1 MVENSINTDEKTKNV
16 SFSQVL
22 EEEKKVLSG
31 YDRSSS
37 KPPGDHENP
46 LSALC
51 LSGGGIRS
59 ASFNLGVLQALGKYE
74 QIRNIDYLSVVSG
87 GGYIGAWLSAWI
99 HREAALIEKA
109 KSPKENNQSSTN
121 QKLSDIDPSEKSI
134 SEAIQKIE
142 REFLECELPERKPSL
157 NKEPK
162 PITWLRN
169 CSSYL
174 SPKLSLMS
182 GDFLGMI
189 GTILRNMFLN
199 WCIVIPACMAV
210 LLLPYLHLFL
220 LTDHSLIAISEWSL
234 SFLSGL
240 LLLFISII
248 LLFYFKPSVDSDKK
262 TERKVITSEKGIA
275 ALIAILFLLSMFFI
289 SIGIICNDKI
299 NSCPTDNATQQSNK
313 IHGHVTLKDCN
324 KSVDE
329 SKSLQKTRDD
339 TISVKIFSWE
349 GEFSAIAYTA
359 FSVPILTLAYLII
372 GCFFLGIFSKA
383 KCFFNHHTDEYF
395 SRIGGYLLAW
405 SLMIGL
411 LWSLVLFNAYILETV
426 NRWILAAGGLSSA
439 LAIYFSFGA
448 KTISS
453 FSSRQN
459 TSFIGYEW
467 YIKLFGPIAIISIII
482 IISLFQEMVML
493 TMMDSRPE
501 FPGKVEEIAGYLKNI
516 HERVLYQFDNHWHL
530 FLSLILISLIFPF
543 FVTINRFSLNNF
555 YKNRLVRCFLGASRN
570 DDDRNPH
577 VFTNFDVNDDI
588 NLSKLHRQKPYLII
602 NTALNLTDTDKLE
615 ILAWQQRKA
624 QSFTLSPQFYGSSV
638 NHLGYLSSQY
648 YQNDPY
654 DKVTLGTAVA
664 ISGAAASPNM
674 GYHTSKMISFLLA
687 FFNIRLGWWIL
698 NPKKIKSKLWRY
710 KKHPL
715 FLSFNELFSR
725 TNDGRKY
732 VYLSDG
738 GHFENLGLYEMVLR
752 KCQYI
757 IVVDVSCDPNHEF
770 EDLGNAIRKIRLDQN
785 IEIEIDVDAIKNVS
799 TENKDNPEENEKNNS
814 TTTTKTVP
822 HAIGTIHYKNS
833 DSNGNLHCQEG
844 KLLYIKPVLCG
855 DEPVDVKHY
864 HKHRSSFP
872 HEPTTDQFFD
882 EPQFESYR
890 KLGFHIMDNILREK
904 LDNRDQEQ
912 KSPIGKFFAGWNKTA
927 T

>member
-37 KPPGDHENP
+37 KSLDNPEIP

-74 QIRNIDYLSVVSG
+74 QIRNIDYLSTVSG
-87 GGYIGAWLSAWI
+87 GGYIGAWLSTWI
-99 HREAALIEKA
+99 HREAASIESKTE
-109 KSPKENNQSSTN
+109 SIRENNQPSTN
-121 QKLSDIDPSEKSI
+121 QKLSDIDPSENSI
-134 SEAIQKIE
+134 SEAIQDIE
-142 REFLECELPERKPSL
+142 LALSS
-157 NKEPK
+157 NNEPK
-162 PITWLRN
+162 SITWLRN
-169 CSSYL
+169 SSSYL

-189 GTILRNMFLN
+189 GTILRNMLLN
-199 WCIVIPACMAV
+199 WCNVIPACMAV

-220 LTDHSLIAISEWSL
+220 LTDHSSIAISEWSL

-248 LLFYFKPSVDSDKK
+248 LMFYFKPNTGSDKNRELK
-262 TERKVITSEKGIA
+262 AFKSEKGIA
-275 ALIAILFLLSMFFI
+275 ALIAILFLLSMLFI
-289 SIGIICNDKI
+289 SIGIISNNKI
-299 NSCPTDNATQQSNK
+299 SSCTTYDITQYSNK
-313 IHGHVTLKDCN
+313 IDEYVALRECN

-329 SKSLQKTRDD
+329 SESLQRKNI
-339 TISVKIFSWE
+339 ISVKIFSWE
-349 GEFSAIAYTA
+349 GQFSATTYTA
-359 FSVPILTLAYLII
+359 FSVPILTFIYLII
-372 GCFFLGIFSKA
+372 GCFFLGILSKVTF
-383 KCFFNHHTDEYF
+383 FFNHHTDEYF

-405 SLMIGL
+405 SLMICL
-411 LWSLVLFNAYILETV
+411 LWSLILCSAYILETV

-467 YIKLFGPIAIISIII
+467 YIKLFGPIAIIAIILT
-482 IISLFQEMVML
+482 ISLFQEIVIVTLMN
-493 TMMDSRPE
+493 SRPE
-501 FPGKVEEIAGYLKNI
+501 FPNKVEEIAGYLINI
-516 HERVLYQFDNHWHL
+516 HESVLYQSDNLWHL
-530 FLSLILISLIFPF
+530 FLFLIALTLILPL

-555 YKNRLVRCFLGASRN
+555 YKNRLVRCFLGASRSVA
-570 DDDRNPH
+570 DRKPH

-588 NLSKLHRQKPYLII
+588 DLSKLHRQKPYLII

-615 ILAWQQRKA
+615 ILSWQQRKA
-624 QSFTLSPQFYGSSV
+624 QSFTLSSQFYGSSV
-638 NHLGYLSSQY
+638 NDLGYLNSKY
-648 YQNDPY
+648 YHADPF
-654 DKVTLGTAVA
+654 DTVTLGTAVA

-674 GYHTSKMISFLLA
+674 GYHSSKMISFLLA

-698 NPKKIKSKLWRY
+698 NPKKTQSNPWRY

-725 TNDGRKY
+725 TNDCRAY

-757 IVVDVSCDPNHEF
+757 IVIDVSCDPNHEF

-785 IEIEIDVDAIKNVS
+785 VEIEIDVDAIKNAS
-799 TENKDNPEENEKNNS
+799 TKDKDNSEENEKDNS
-814 TTTTKTVP
+814 TTTTKNVP
-822 HAIGTIHYKNS
+822 YAIGTIHYKNS
-833 DSNGNLHCQEG
+833 DSNGNVHCQEG

-855 DEPVDVKHY
+855 DEPVDIKHY
-864 HKHRSSFP
+864 HKHRDSFP

-882 EPQFESYR
+882 ESQFESYR
-890 KLGFHIMDNILREK
+890 KLGFHIMDNILREA